1 MTETVCYTESL
12 TADAFSERGWCEP
25 VVNKYGRI
33 SLLSFS
39 SEVCRQQP
47 GAVFQRM
54 YAELHLSKS

>member
-39 SEVCRQQP
+39 SEVVRQQP
-47 GAVFQRM
+47 GRISDVQM
-54 YAELHLSKS
+54 MIK